1 MRCIHL
7 NIRGASFLVLAVLLN
22 GVKHT
27 QMGKIFQFRTEI
39 FFIKL
44 I

>member
-27 QMGKIFQFRTEI
+27 QMGKICFDFLLKI
-39 FFIKL
+39 FL
-44 I
+44 LT